1 MIAATCGHRNGGG
14 RASLRANYFVH
25 APLKVW
31 QYRPERQSPNRRDP
45 SSARHTQIAL
55 TKPPEQVEKWA
66 KLRE

>member
-1 MIAATCGHRNGGG
+1 
-14 RASLRANYFVH
+14 LRADYCVQ

-45 SSARHTQIAL
+45 SAARHTQIAL
-55 TKPPEQVEKWA
+55 TRPSEQVGKWA